1 MWAMAFGRV
10 RALAGGV
17 LASVVVIPAPSGTAA
32 PAPSGTT
39 ATGRASATILQAIV
53 VVETAPMSFAAV
65 APPPGGGTIVLTP
78 AGTISSPG
86 GFAFRGT
93 PVPGAFHARGAP
105 NYPASVSLST
115 GNLVTG
121 PGPAMRL
128 AAFTGNVAPT
138 FDGAADLTFAVG
150 AALTINPNQAPGQ
163 YTGTYAVTVNY

>member
-1 MWAMAFGRV
+1 MWAMAFGRA
-10 RALAGGV
+10 RALAAGI
-17 LASVVVIPAPSGTAA
+17 LASVVVIPAPSGTA
-32 PAPSGTT
+32 

-78 AGTISSPG
+78 AGAISSPG

-121 PGPAMRL
+121 PGRAMQL

-138 FDGAADLTFAVG
+138 FDGAANLTFAVG
-150 AALTINPNQAPGQ
+150 AALTINPNQTPGQ
-163 YTGTYAVTVNY
+163 YGGTYAVTVNY